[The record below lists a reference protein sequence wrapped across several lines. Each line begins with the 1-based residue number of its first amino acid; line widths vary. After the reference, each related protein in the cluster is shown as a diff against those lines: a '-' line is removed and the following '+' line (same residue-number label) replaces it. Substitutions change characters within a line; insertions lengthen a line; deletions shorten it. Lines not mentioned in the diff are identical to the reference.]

1 MIKIFISD
9 VDRKI
14 YEHVIIENITTQASL
29 LDETQNPLSGDIIQN
44 VNIQIQNESLK
55 TGAKSSMEKSL
66 TIKTND
72 AQEAQG
78 DEEED
83 ERVLPRVLQRPLGQD
98 AVDGDDQTRRRLTSH
113 HRLGVSGKGWWGGGF
128 TRTEFLSFETILQL
142 RVDPYHT
149 DFV

>member
-1 MIKIFISD
+1 MSLDTTTTVNVEEFEEKQIPETGKRLENTGPGVESKVEVGD

-55 TGAKSSMEKSL
+55 TGAKSSMGKSL
-66 TIKTND
+66 TIKTNG

-83 ERVLPRVLQRPLGQD
+83 AGP
-98 AVDGDDQTRRRLTSH
+98 AA
-113 HRLGVSGKGWWGGGF
+113 
-128 TRTEFLSFETILQL
+128 
-142 RVDPYHT
+142 
-149 DFV
+149 